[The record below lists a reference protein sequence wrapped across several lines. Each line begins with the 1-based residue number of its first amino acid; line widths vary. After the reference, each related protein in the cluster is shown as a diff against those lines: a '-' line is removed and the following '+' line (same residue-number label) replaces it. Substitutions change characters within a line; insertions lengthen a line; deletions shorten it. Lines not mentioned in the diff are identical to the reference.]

1 MRVTSK
7 ALLVFVVLGSLLLSE
22 AGRVHPASASQACAQ
37 PTTLVL
43 VRHGQTDWNAR
54 GLLQGNAEV
63 PLDET
68 GRAQARAL
76 AQAVAGKRVDAVYS
90 SPLSRAY
97 ETALAIAEAR
107 GLAVGRHAELR
118 EIGVGIYTGLR
129 PDRIPAEI
137 RTAWSANP
145 DFRMPTGVP
154 EATGSA
160 EPAYVEGRRFE
171 GESLN
176 MVLER
181 SWQAL
186 RDLARLHCA
195 KTVVVV
201 THGGVI
207 QIALTQAN
215 GLAVTRYRAFP
226 VANASQTILEY
237 RSDGSVAVLP
247 DW

>member
-1 MRVTSK
+1 MTRK
-7 ALLVFVVLGSLLLSE
+7 ALLVFVVVGSLLVSE
-22 AGRVHPASASQACAQ
+22 GGRVHPSSASQACAQ

-107 GLAVGRHAELR
+107 GLAVGRRAELR

-129 PDRIPAEI
+129 PDRIPAEV
-137 RTAWSANP
+137 RTAWSANADVSLP
-145 DFRMPTGVP
+145 SGVP
-154 EATGSA
+154 EATASA

-186 RDLARLHCA
+186 NDLARLHCA

-207 QIALTQAN
+207 QIALARAS
-215 GLAVTRYRAFP
+215 GLAVTRYRAFN
-226 VANASQTILEY
+226 VANASQTIL
-237 RSDGSVAVLP
+237 SFHPDGSVAVLP

>member
-1 MRVTSK
+1 MTGK
-7 ALLVFVVLGSLLLSE
+7 ALLVFVALGSLLLSE
-22 AGRVHPASASQACAQ
+22 GGRVHPASASQACAQ
-37 PTTLVL
+37 PTKLVL

-54 GLLQGNAEV
+54 GLLQGNADV

-68 GRAQARAL
+68 GRAQAQAL
-76 AQAVAGKRVDAVYS
+76 AQVLGGKRVDAVYS

-97 ETALAIAEAR
+97 ETALAIAQAR
-107 GLAVGRHAELR
+107 GLDVGRRAELR

-129 PDRIPAEI
+129 PDRIPAEV

-145 DFRMPTGVP
+145 DFPMPAGVP

-160 EPAYVEGRRFE
+160 AAAYVEGRQFG

-181 SWQAL
+181 SRQAL
-186 RDLARLHCA
+186 RDLARQHCGQ
-195 KTVVVV
+195 TVVIV

-215 GLAVTRYRAFP
+215 GLSVTRYRAFP
-226 VANASQTILEY
+226 VANASRTILEY
-237 RSDGSVAVLP
+237 RPDGSVAVLP

>member
-1 MRVTSK
+1 MTRK
-7 ALLVFVVLGSLLLSE
+7 ALLVFSALGSLLLSE
-22 AGRVHPASASQACAQ
+22 GGRVHPSSASQACAQ
-37 PTTLVL
+37 PTKLVL
-43 VRHGQTDWNAR
+43 VRHGQTDWNAQ

-68 GRAQARAL
+68 GRGQARAL
-76 AQAVAGKRVDAVYS
+76 GQAIAGKRVDAVYS

-107 GLAVGRHAELR
+107 GLAVGRRAELR

-145 DFRMPTGVP
+145 DFALPSGVP
-154 EATGSA
+154 AAAGS
-160 EPAYVEGRRFE
+160 PDRAYTEDQRFE

-181 SWQAL
+181 SWPAL

-195 KTVVVV
+195 QTVVVV

-207 QIALTQAN
+207 QIALARAS
-215 GLAVTRYRAFP
+215 GLAVTRYRAFN
-226 VANASQTILEY
+226 VANASQTVLEF

>member
-1 MRVTSK
+1 MTRK
-7 ALLVFVVLGSLLLSE
+7 ALLVLLALGSLLLSE
-22 AGRVHPASASQACAQ
+22 GGGVHPSSAGQACAQ
-37 PTTLVL
+37 PTKLVL
-43 VRHGQTDWNAR
+43 VRHGQTDWNVR

-76 AQAVAGKRVDAVYS
+76 ARATGGKRVDAVYS

-107 GLAVGRHAELR
+107 GLAVERRAELR

-145 DFRMPTGVP
+145 DFPMPAGVP

-181 SWQAL
+181 SWEAL
-186 RDLARLHCA
+186 RALARQHCG
-195 KTVVVV
+195 KTVLAV

-207 QIALTQAN
+207 QIALTQAG
-215 GLAVTRYRAFP
+215 GLAVTRFRAFP

>member
-1 MRVTSK
+1 MTRK

-22 AGRVHPASASQACAQ
+22 GGRVHPSAASQACAQ
-37 PTTLVL
+37 PTKLVL

-68 GRAQARAL
+68 GRAQARSL
-76 AQAVAGKRVDAVYS
+76 AHAVAGKRVDAVYS

-107 GLAVGRHAELR
+107 GLAVGRRAELR

-129 PDRIPAEI
+129 LDRIPADV

-145 DFRMPTGVP
+145 DFPMPTGVP
-154 EATGSA
+154 EATASA

-181 SWQAL
+181 SWRDL
-186 RDLARLHCA
+186 RDLGRQHCGQ
-195 KTVVVV
+195 TVVVV

-207 QIALTQAN
+207 QIALTQAS

-226 VANASQTILEY
+226 VSNASQTILEY